1 LKRLA
6 SFEGVFV
13 PMVTPIFDDDTIDV
27 EGMQGLAQ
35 RFLDSPFVDGL
46 FALGVTGEYM
56 HLAEDERRAL
66 IKALGQVKRSGK
78 VIAVNTGG
86 LAMEEVLSL
95 SEYAGE
101 AELDAVGVVVPL
113 DEENTPQAMFR
124 YYERVG
130 RIGIPFLVYWPPRL
144 KDHYPTT
151 EIVETLME
159 IPSYIGLKD
168 SSRDMEMFSTLC
180 FLYGEEISVF
190 QGIETLHLPSLPT
203 GSAGVIG
210 GGLNLYPKLL
220 ALITEAFHENRLWE
234 ARKLQL
240 KVREL
245 WYSLNRNN
253 SFRWVCKKIWHE
265 QGVIRG
271 THCREGREDGM
282 TPAEMEEMRSML
294 LV

>member
-180 FLYGEEISVF
+180 FLYGGRSAYFRGSRPSISP
-190 QGIETLHLPSLPT
+190 PSPQ
-203 GSAGVIG
+203 
-210 GGLNLYPKLL
+210 
-220 ALITEAFHENRLWE
+220 E
-234 ARKLQL
+234 ARA
-240 KVREL
+240 
-245 WYSLNRNN
+245 S
-253 SFRWVCKKIWHE
+253 
-265 QGVIRG
+265 
-271 THCREGREDGM
+271 
-282 TPAEMEEMRSML
+282 
-294 LV
+294 